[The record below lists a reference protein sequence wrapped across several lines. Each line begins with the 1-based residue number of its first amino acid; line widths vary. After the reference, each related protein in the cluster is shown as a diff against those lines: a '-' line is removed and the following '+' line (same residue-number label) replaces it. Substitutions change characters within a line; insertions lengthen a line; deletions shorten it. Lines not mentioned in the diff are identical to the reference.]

1 MKKIFIV
8 LISCV
13 LVISCIG
20 FSVSAEDYVYTPKQ
34 LFGNVTQA
42 FVTGSDGTL
51 SQQDVY
57 SLGDYG
63 YGMLPFAYPIK
74 NFEMQFTFQI
84 DTDVTTNDYII
95 FSMNFDRVTYGYQ
108 FSFITYSLYVLGG
121 GALKEQSF
129 SFAQRNNE
137 FQFQGFST
145 YNGEM
150 SIEITFTYADVGVSE
165 EEYYFSDI
173 GYFKGPKE
181 NAPLYSEIDRTDQNQ
196 LDGETDALKDLNEN
210 NLQESVQLFSDP
222 SSSLSYFN
230 DGFNCVRLIF
240 ENLFDRVSW
249 LRLVL
254 YLSLMCGVFGLLF
267 EMGGVI
273 SRWVGRSK
281 K

>member
-1 MKKIFIV
+1 MKKFIV
-8 LISCV
+8 VFLFVV
-13 LVISCIG
+13 LVISFG
-20 FSVSAEDYVYTPKQ
+20 ALSVSAEDYVYTPKQ

-42 FVTGSDGTL
+42 FVTGSDGSL

-121 GALKEQSF
+121 GVLKEQSF

-173 GYFKGPKE
+173 NYYKGLKD
-181 NAPLYSEIDRTDQNQ
+181 NAPIYEPIDDSELKEYEEYVNSLNQDIEPGTSLITDIWLGIPQT
-196 LDGETDALKDLNEN
+196 LN
-210 NLQESVQLFSDP
+210 NLGQGIGAV
-222 SSSLSYFN
+222 SSLVQSF
-230 DGFNCVRLIF
+230 FVRNAWLQHVLSISLALG
-240 ENLFDRVSW
+240 LFA
-249 LRLVL
+249 
-254 YLSLMCGVFGLLF
+254 FLLNIT
-267 EMGGVI
+267 V
-273 SRWVGRSK
+273 RSFRNRGD
-281 K
+281 